1 MTTCLCGNAIEQEG
15 ALCAR
20 CQALRTL
27 GLDSNATRK
36 DIETNYRLLVKVWHP
51 DRFPGDPKLKSAA
64 EERLK
69 SINAAY
75 AYIRSI
81 PEVKDRERPK
91 PRPATRE
98 VAMRPA
104 RQARRRDP
112 LGPLLASGILVR
124 CSLLII
130 GLAIPALMLVG
141 LDAWLSTNPT
151 TATIYGPYRSR
162 LLFALQTNVTEA
174 KQDAEHVLHRFS
186 PPNTAPSPQADTESS
201 AAASPNASTAGASA
215 NSIPSPHIPM
225 PYVTV
230 GLTKDEVMTVMGPP
244 VSSTAGTLTYRNAVF
259 YLRKGVVAGWSV
271 DPALIPLRV
280 KLWPQGH
287 FDPRLT
293 TFTIGSPKND
303 VIAVQGTP
311 TMLSEDKLAYG
322 GSEVFLEDG
331 RVIGWN
337 DNHASQRLRIT
348 SH

>member
-27 GLDSNATRK
+27 GLDSNATRT
-36 DIETNYRLLVKVWHP
+36 DIETNYRLLVRVWHP

-64 EERLK
+64 EETLK
-69 SINAAY
+69 SINAAH

-81 PEVKDRERPK
+81 PEIKVRGRPK

-98 VAMRPA
+98 VAVQPIRKA
-104 RQARRRDP
+104 RHDT
-112 LGPLLASGILVR
+112 LGSLLASDILVR
-124 CSLLII
+124 CGLLII

-151 TATIYGPYRSR
+151 TATFYNPYRSR

-174 KQDAEHVLHRFS
+174 AQSAERALHRFS
-186 PPNTAPSPQADTESS
+186 PPNTAPSPRADTESS
-201 AAASPNASTAGASA
+201 AAASPNASTDSASA
-215 NSIPSPHIPM
+215 NSISPPHIPM

-244 VSSTAGTLTYRNAVF
+244 VSSAAGALTYRNAVF
-259 YLRKGVVAGWSV
+259 YLRKGVVVGWSI

-287 FDPRLT
+287 VDPRLT
-293 TFTIGSPKND
+293 TFTIGSTKND

-311 TMLSEDKLAYG
+311 TILSDDKLAYG
-322 GSEVFLEDG
+322 GSEVFLEDA

-337 DNHASQRLRIT
+337 DNHASQRLRIV

>member
-15 ALCAR
+15 AFCAR
-20 CQALRTL
+20 CRALRTL
-27 GLDSNATRK
+27 GLDSNATKR

-64 EERLK
+64 EETLK

-75 AYIRSI
+75 TYVRSI
-81 PEVKDRERPK
+81 PEVKEHRRPK
-91 PRPATRE
+91 PSPATQE
-98 VAMRPA
+98 VAMQPVHKA
-104 RQARRRDP
+104 RSGDP

-124 CSLLII
+124 CAILIL
-130 GLAIPALMLVG
+130 GLAIPALVLVG
-141 LDAWLSTNPT
+141 LDAWLSSDPT
-151 TATIYGPYRSR
+151 TASFYGQIRSR
-162 LLFALQTNVTEA
+162 LLLAMRTNVTEA
-174 KQDAEHVLHRFS
+174 EQGAEQALHRFS

-215 NSIPSPHIPM
+215 NSVPPPHIPM

-337 DNHASQRLRIT
+337 DNHASQRLHIA

>member
-20 CQALRTL
+20 CQALRTM
-27 GLDSNATRK
+27 GLDSNATRQ

-51 DRFPGDPKLKSAA
+51 DRFPGDLKLKSAA
-64 EERLK
+64 EETLK

-75 AYIRSI
+75 AYLRSF
-81 PEVKDRERPK
+81 PEANERRHPK
-91 PRPATRE
+91 PATRE
-98 VAMRPA
+98 VAMRPIRKA
-104 RQARRRDP
+104 PRDL
-112 LGPLLASGILVR
+112 LGSLLASAILVR
-124 CSLLII
+124 CAILLL
-130 GLAIPALMLVG
+130 GLTVPALMLVG
-141 LDAWLSTNPT
+141 LDAWLSTNST

-162 LLFALQTNVTEA
+162 LLFALQTNVI
-174 KQDAEHVLHRFS
+174 QAEQSAEQALHRFS
-186 PPNTAPSPQADTESS
+186 PPNTTSSYQADTESS
-201 AAASPNASTAGASA
+201 AAVSPEASTSGASA
-215 NSIPSPHIPM
+215 NSIPPPQIPM

-244 VSSTAGTLTYRNAVF
+244 LSLTAATLTYHNAVF

-271 DPALIPLRV
+271 DPVLIPLRV

-293 TFTIGSPKND
+293 TFTVGSTKNE

-311 TMLSEDKLAYG
+311 TTLSENKLAYG
-322 GSEVFLEDG
+322 SSEVFLEGG

-337 DNHASQRLRIT
+337 DNHASQRLRIA